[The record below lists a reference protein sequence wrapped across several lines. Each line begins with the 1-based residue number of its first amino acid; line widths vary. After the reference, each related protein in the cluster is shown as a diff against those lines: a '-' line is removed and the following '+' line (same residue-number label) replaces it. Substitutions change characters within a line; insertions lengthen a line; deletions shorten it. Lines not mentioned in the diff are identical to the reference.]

1 MALLKRLRYW
11 SYLAGSGDIARRYF
25 VVNGFDGALTMLGLV
40 TGFHFSGTEDL
51 KLMLSGCVGA
61 AVALGIS
68 GISSAYLS
76 ESAEQRRALTEL
88 EEAMVSDLSDS
99 EHANAAKT
107 LPVLVAMANGLAP
120 MLLSILI
127 ISPLWLAQAGVP
139 LPLQPLLLSILLA
152 LGSIFFLGAFL
163 GSVGGT
169 SWLVSG
175 VKTLLIAGITMG
187 LIMLI

>member
-1 MALLKRLRYW
+1 MGPVERLRFW
-11 SYLAGSGDIARRYF
+11 FQLGGSQDIARRYF
-25 VVNGFDGALTMLGLV
+25 VVNGFDGALTMLGLI

-51 KLMLSGCVGA
+51 KLMIGGCVGA

-88 EEAMVSDLSDS
+88 EDAMVSDLSNS
-99 EHANAAKT
+99 EHANAAKA

-120 MLLSILI
+120 MLLSIVI
-127 ISPLWLAQAGVP
+127 ISPLWLAQAGVM
-139 LPLQPLLLSILLA
+139 LPFEPLLLSILLA

-163 GSVGGT
+163 GTVGGT

-175 VKTLLIAGITMG
+175 VKTLLIAGVTMG
-187 LIMLI
+187 LIMLL